1 MPRTVR
7 LALTVLGS
15 ACLTLAQ
22 TPARSRLSVVV
33 PPGIPS
39 ETAHITYALGGSF
52 GFYGQTVRVEPNV
65 SEYPIATIV
74 EGKAASRIQLVVW
87 APGCETRTYILDLQ
101 VTSFRHRLTYE
112 CVALPPIALTGRIRS
127 FDTIAGKPMELVIV
141 FQAGWECEFFGWRD
155 CMVPQMIVAT
165 VTPDADGT
173 FQAQV
178 PDFESD
184 PAIAQSKS
192 LLRRSGNLWLLLR
205 DPKTLNHIGELQPE
219 IEDYR
224 CPGGTL
230 KPLPAYPSDLP
241 FVAHLANE

>member
-1 MPRTVR
+1 MPRTVW
-7 LALTVLGS
+7 LALTLLGS

-22 TPARSRLSVVV
+22 APARSRLSVVV
-33 PPGIPS
+33 PPGVPS
-39 ETAHITYALGGSF
+39 ESVHITYALGGSF
-52 GFYGQTVRVEPNV
+52 GSYGQTVRAEPNV

-74 EGKAASRIQLVVW
+74 EGKAASGIQLAVW
-87 APGCETRTYILDLQ
+87 APGCESRTYTLDLQ
-101 VTSFRHRLTYE
+101 IRSFRHRLTYE
-112 CVALPPIALTGRIRS
+112 CLALPPISLTGRIPS
-127 FDTIAGKPMELVIV
+127 FDAIAGRPMELVIV
-141 FQAGWECEFFGWRD
+141 FQAGWECEFFGWQD
-155 CMVPQMIVAT
+155 CMVPQVIVAT
-165 VTPDADGT
+165 VTPDANST

-184 PAIAQSKS
+184 PVIAKSKS
-192 LLRRSGNLWLLLR
+192 WLRRSGDFWLLLR
-205 DPKTLNHIGELQPE
+205 DPKTLNHIAELQPE